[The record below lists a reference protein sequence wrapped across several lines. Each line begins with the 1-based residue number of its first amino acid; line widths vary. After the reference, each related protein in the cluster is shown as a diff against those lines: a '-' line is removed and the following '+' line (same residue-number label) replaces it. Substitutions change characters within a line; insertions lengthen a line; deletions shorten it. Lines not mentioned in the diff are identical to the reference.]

1 MLNCIDNDAIFGPG
15 AVRIGVSKRWPI
27 RDLTC

>member
-1 MLNCIDNDAIFGPG
+1 MLSGIGNDAVFRPG
-15 AVRIGVSKRWPI
+15 AVRIGVSKGWPI